1 MKILIAE
8 DDALFRRT
16 LEELLLPAYELQ
28 VAAHGDEAWALLQ
41 RPDPPK
47 LAILDW
53 VMPGFSGPQLCRK
66 IRSSGETSATYI
78 ILLTSR
84 NSVADIVSGLHSGAD
99 DYVTKPFD
107 PEELRARVRVGERVL
122 NLQSSL
128 GTKLVALENALVNE
142 RILQHLLPVCPSCK
156 GHRDDVEY
164 WHEVQDYLGTHREA
178 GDHQQ
183 ICPHCQ
189 NGNSSGRKELAEV
202 PMELHR

>member
-16 LEELLLPAYELQ
+16 LKELLLPAYQLQ
-28 VAAHGDEAWALLQ
+28 VVEDGDLAWEALQ

-53 VMPGFSGPQLCRK
+53 VMPGLSGPQLCRK
-66 IRSSGETSATYI
+66 VRACAESSSTYI

-84 NSVADIVSGLHSGAD
+84 NSIADIIAGLHSGAD

-128 GTKLVALENALVNE
+128 STKLVALENALTNE
-142 RILQHLLPVCPSCK
+142 KLLQHLLPVCPACK
-156 GHRDDVEY
+156 GHRDDVDY
-164 WHEVQDYLGTHREA
+164 WHEVQDYLSTHDEA
-178 GDHQQ
+178 GNYQQ

-189 NGNSSGRKELAEV
+189 NGNSSEHTESAEV
-202 PMELHR
+202 LMELHR

>member
-128 GTKLVALENALVNE
+128 GTN
-142 RILQHLLPVCPSCK
+142 
-156 GHRDDVEY
+156 
-164 WHEVQDYLGTHREA
+164 REA

>member
-53 VMPGFSGPQLCRK
+53 VMPSFSGPQLCRK
-66 IRSSGETSATYI
+66 IRSSAETSATYI

-84 NSVADIVSGLHSGAD
+84 NTVADIIS
-99 DYVTKPFD
+99 
-107 PEELRARVRVGERVL
+107 R
-122 NLQSSL
+122 
-128 GTKLVALENALVNE
+128 
-142 RILQHLLPVCPSCK
+142 PSTTLT
-156 GHRDDVEY
+156 V
-164 WHEVQDYLGTHREA
+164 
-178 GDHQQ
+178 
-183 ICPHCQ
+183 I
-189 NGNSSGRKELAEV
+189 SSGMKCSSKSPADYFAQLASMTGLDDTV
-202 PMELHR
+202 ARNS